1 MTIVTRK
8 AERLQSLRPLLYGIP
23 TFIVIFAFLLW
34 SLARLASWIIALLKV
49 TK

>member
-1 MTIVTRK
+1 MNIVARR
-8 AERLQSLRPLLYGIP
+8 AERLQTLRPLLYEIP

-34 SLARLASWIIALLKV
+34 SLARLASWVFALLKV